1 MLKMD
6 LQTSAE
12 NQSRTGE
19 PVSCDTGSIFFK
31 SEEQHRGQ
39 SMPRRTDS
47 NGTRFNAGR
56 QSLARRRAGLAIGVG
71 ACAAIACFG
80 LAMHRWRRPDIGSV
94 TASVPAAQSIAV
106 IKALP
111 PPNLLKPLSPQ
122 QAAQENADRP
132 FVSRPDT
139 AAARFVLHTD
149 ADNRTSAVT
158 CLAQAV
164 YYEAA
169 GEGMDGGRAVAQV
182 VLNRLRHPGFPST
195 VCGVVYQGADRAT
208 GCQFSFTCDGSM
220 QRIPVPSL
228 WTRSKQIAEEALKG
242 HVFTPVG
249 HATHYHAD
257 YVLPYWADSL
267 DKSVQIGRH
276 IFYRLRSSVGDPRA
290 FSQRY
295 AGTEPPFREPGAA
308 VVIAQ
313 TPDGQRAASTL
324 ISDSAPA
331 PAAAKL
337 AGNAPPKPEI
347 PLLIDATASKL
358 LIDGQTPAQPV
369 HRRNPTDDCNI
380 SRDVKPATRLS
391 ATDMRSGLSASGC

>member
-19 PVSCDTGSIFFK
+19 PVSCDTGSFFFS
-31 SEEQHRGQ
+31 SEEQHR
-39 SMPRRTDS
+39 SRPPRHS
-47 NGTRFNAGR
+47 ELVWTRFSAGR
-56 QSLARRRAGLAIGVG
+56 QSLARRRAGLATGIG

-80 LAMHRWRRPDIGSV
+80 LAMHRWSRPDIGSV

-195 VCGVVYQGADRAT
+195 VCGVVYQGADRVT

-242 HVFTPVG
+242 HVFAPVG

-308 VVIAQ
+308 VVIPQ
-313 TPDGQRAASTL
+313 TPDGQQVASTL

-347 PLLIDATASKL
+347 PLLIDATTSKL

-369 HRRNPTDDCNI
+369 HRRKPTDDCNI

>member
-19 PVSCDTGSIFFK
+19 PVSCDTGSFFFS
-31 SEEQHRGQ
+31 SEEQHR
-39 SMPRRTDS
+39 SRPPRHS
-47 NGTRFNAGR
+47 ELVWTRFSAGR
-56 QSLARRRAGLAIGVG
+56 QSLARRRAGLATGIG

-80 LAMHRWRRPDIGSV
+80 LAMHRWSRPDIGSV

-228 WTRSKQIAEEALKG
+228 WARSKQIAEQALKG
-242 HVFTPVG
+242 RVFAPVG

-313 TPDGQRAASTL
+313 TQDGQQAASTL

-347 PLLIDATASKL
+347 PLLIDATTSKL

>member
-6 LQTSAE
+6 LQISAE
-12 NQSRTGE
+12 NQSRTDE
-19 PVSCDTGSIFFK
+19 PISCETGSIFFK
-31 SEEQHRGQ
+31 PEEQHRGQ
-39 SMPRRTDS
+39 PMPRRTDS
-47 NGTRFNAGR
+47 IGTRFNAGR
-56 QSLARRRAGLAIGVG
+56 RSLAKPLATLAIGVG
-71 ACAAIACFG
+71 GCAAIACFG
-80 LAMHRWRRPDIGSV
+80 LAMHRWSRPDIGKV
-94 TASVPAAQSIAV
+94 TANVPAAQSIAV

-139 AAARFVLHTD
+139 AAARFILDTG
-149 ADNRTSAVT
+149 ADNRTRAVT
-158 CLAQAV
+158 CLTQAV

-169 GEGMDGGRAVAQV
+169 GEGVDGGRAVAQV
-182 VLNRLRHPGFPST
+182 ILNRVRHPGFPST

-228 WTRSKQIAEEALKG
+228 WARSKQIAEEALKG
-242 HVFTPVG
+242 RVFAPVG

-308 VVIAQ
+308 VVIPQ
-313 TPDGQRAASTL
+313 TPEGQQVANTL

-331 PAAAKL
+331 PSAPKL
-337 AGNAPPKPEI
+337 AGNASPKPEI
-347 PLLIDATASKL
+347 PLLIDATTSKL
-358 LIDGQTPAQPV
+358 LIDGQTPAPPAD
-369 HRRNPTDDCNI
+369 RRKPADDCNI
-380 SRDVKPATRLS
+380 SRDVKQAAPLS

>member
-19 PVSCDTGSIFFK
+19 PVSCDTGSFFFS
-31 SEEQHRGQ
+31 SEEQHR
-39 SMPRRTDS
+39 SRPPRHS
-47 NGTRFNAGR
+47 ELVWTRFSAGR
-56 QSLARRRAGLAIGVG
+56 QSLARRRAGLATGIG

-80 LAMHRWRRPDIGSV
+80 LAMHRWSRPDSGSV

-132 FVSRPDT
+132 FVSRPDA

-228 WTRSKQIAEEALKG
+228 WARSKQIAEQALKG
-242 HVFTPVG
+242 RVFAPVG

-313 TPDGQRAASTL
+313 TQDGQQAASTL

-347 PLLIDATASKL
+347 PLLIDATTSKL

-369 HRRNPTDDCNI
+369 HRRKPTDDCNI

>member
-31 SEEQHRGQ
+31 PEEQHRGQ
-39 SMPRRTDS
+39 PMPRRADS
-47 NGTRFNAGR
+47 NGTRLNAGR
-56 QSLARRRAGLAIGVG
+56 QSLARRRAGLAIGIG
-71 ACAAIACFG
+71 ACTAIASFG
-80 LAMHRWRRPDIGSV
+80 VGIHRWSRPGIGTV

-208 GCQFSFTCDGSM
+208 GCQFSFTCNGSM

-242 HVFTPVG
+242 RVFAPVG

-308 VVIAQ
+308 VVIPQ
-313 TPDGQRAASTL
+313 TPDGQQVASTL

-331 PAAAKL
+331 PAAAKS

-347 PLLIDATASKL
+347 PLLIDTTTSKL

-369 HRRNPTDDCNI
+369 HRRKPTDDCNI

>member
-19 PVSCDTGSIFFK
+19 PVSCDTGSFFFS
-31 SEEQHRGQ
+31 SEEQHR
-39 SMPRRTDS
+39 SRPPRHS
-47 NGTRFNAGR
+47 ELVWTRFSAGR
-56 QSLARRRAGLAIGVG
+56 QSLARRRAGLATGIG

-80 LAMHRWRRPDIGSV
+80 LAMHRWSRPDIGSV

-228 WTRSKQIAEEALKG
+228 WARSKQIAEEALKG
-242 HVFTPVG
+242 RVFAPVG

-369 HRRNPTDDCNI
+369 HRRNPTDDCNV
-380 SRDVKPATRLS
+380 SRDVKQTTRLS

>member
-19 PVSCDTGSIFFK
+19 PVSFDTGSFFFN
-31 SEEQHRGQ
+31 SEEQHR
-39 SMPRRTDS
+39 SRPSRHS
-47 NGTRFNAGR
+47 ELVWTRFSAGR
-56 QSLARRRAGLAIGVG
+56 QSLARRRAGLAIGIG

-80 LAMHRWRRPDIGSV
+80 LAMHRWSRPDSGSV

-195 VCGVVYQGADRAT
+195 VCGVVYQGADRVT

-242 HVFTPVG
+242 HVFAPVG

-369 HRRNPTDDCNI
+369 HRRNPTDDCNV
-380 SRDVKPATRLS
+380 SRDVKQTTRLS